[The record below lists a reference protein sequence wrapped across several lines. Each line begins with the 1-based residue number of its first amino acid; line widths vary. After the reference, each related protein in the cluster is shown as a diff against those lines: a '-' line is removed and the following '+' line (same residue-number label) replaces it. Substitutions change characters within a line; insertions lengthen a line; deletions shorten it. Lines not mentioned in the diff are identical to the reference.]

1 MSEAQIVWEGM
12 VEILGGQIMGCLD
25 AVLTYAGSP

>member
-1 MSEAQIVWEGM
+1 MSEAQTAWEGV

-25 AVLTYAGSP
+25 AVLTYAGRP